1 MSHVLEIGIGFPSLG
16 LPWWLSWLRIRL
28 QCQRPGFDP
37 WVGKIPWRKEQLP
50 TPVFWP
56 GKFHGL
62 YSPWGLRESARL
74 SDFYSFSFPQL
85 STDYRQLLLCQEL
98 RVVAG
103 GQDSH
108 KSCSVVSDPLRP
120 HGLYSQGLR
129 ATFASHLFHR
139 RQSLSFFPTMTL
151 APLKH
156 PGQWSCTKPWD
167 LNVSVL
173 FPCCFFWVQVGRPCR
188 WC

>member
-108 KSCSVVSDPLRP
+108 ESCSVISDSFRP
-120 HGLYSQGLR
+120 HGLYSPLNSLGQNTGVGRLSLLQGV
-129 ATFASHLFHR
+129 
-139 RQSLSFFPTMTL
+139 FPTQGMN
-151 APLKH
+151 
-156 PGQWSCTKPWD
+156 PGLLHWRQ
-167 LNVSVL
+167 
-173 FPCCFFWVQVGRPCR
+173 FFTS
-188 WC
+188 